1 MPPVPQGAKGLA
13 KGQHTGSAETPKG
26 LALERRQPPRLV
38 QQLPRHEPAWQ
49 ELIAAAITG
58 SPPLR
63 SASWVRW

>member
-1 MPPVPQGAKGLA
+1 MPPVPQGAKGFA
-13 KGQHTGSAETPKG
+13 G

-49 ELIAAAITG
+49 KLIAAAITG